1 MSEEKEIYPA
11 GEPSMRQEL
20 ITAHF
25 EAAFDSMITAE
36 LEEAL
41 TLARA
46 ELTEL
51 EYGALLEKLFHVG
64 GSPPEL
70 ETVISQTITFSD
82 GSRIRIEVDAPAGA
96 DEAQA
101 TEAYN
106 IHILRGLQEIEAE
119 RTTSDSLL

>member
-11 GEPSMRQEL
+11 GEPGMREEL

-25 EAAFDSMITAE
+25 EAAFDATITAE

-41 TLARA
+41 AVART
-46 ELTEL
+46 EFTEL
-51 EYGALLEKLFHVG
+51 EYEALLEKLFHAG
-64 GSPPEL
+64 GSPSEL
-70 ETVISQTITFSD
+70 ETVISQTITFGD
-82 GSRIRIEVDAPAGA
+82 GSRIRIEVDAPARA

-106 IHILRGLQEIEAE
+106 NHILRGIQEIEIE

>member
-1 MSEEKEIYPA
+1 MSETREPDPA
-11 GEPSMRQEL
+11 GEPSMREEL

-25 EAAFDSMITAE
+25 EAAFDATITAE

-41 TLARA
+41 AEARA
-46 ELTEL
+46 ELTVV
-51 EYGALLEKLFHVG
+51 EYEALLEKLFHAG
-64 GSPPEL
+64 ESPPEL
-70 ETVISQTITFSD
+70 ETVITQVLHFSD
-82 GSRIRIEVDAPAGA
+82 GSRLRVFVDAPAGA

-106 IHILRGLQEIEAE
+106 SHILRGLQEIEAE

>member
-1 MSEEKEIYPA
+1 MSEEKETHHA
-11 GEPSMRQEL
+11 GEPGMRQEL

-41 TLARA
+41 ALARA
-46 ELTEL
+46 ELTVL
-51 EYGALLEKLFHVG
+51 EYGVLLEKLFHVG
-64 GSPPEL
+64 GSPSEL
-70 ETVISQTITFSD
+70 ETVINQTITFND
-82 GSRIRIEVDAPAGA
+82 GSRIRIEVDTPAGA

-106 IHILRGLQEIEAE
+106 NHILRGVQEIEIE
-119 RTTSDSLL
+119 RTTADSLL

>member
-1 MSEEKEIYPA
+1 MSEEKATNLA

-46 ELTEL
+46 ELTVG
-51 EYGALLEKLFHVG
+51 EYGALLEKLFHVS
-64 GSPPEL
+64 GSPSEL
-70 ETVISQTITFSD
+70 ETVISQTIIFSD
-82 GSRIRIEVDAPAGA
+82 GSRIRIEVDALAGV
-96 DEAQA
+96 DEAKA
-101 TEAYN
+101 REAYN
-106 IHILRGLQEIEAE
+106 NHILKGVQEIEIG
-119 RTTSDSLL
+119 RTTADSLL